1 MYYETIQIDFNSDEA
16 IYIQLR
22 NQIILGIATS
32 RIQEGDTL
40 PSVRQLAD
48 NIGINMHTVN
58 KAYSVLRQEGLL
70 SIDRRKGA
78 VIRIDADKL
87 YAMQE
92 LREDLQVILAKAV
105 CKNISK
111 EEVHQLV
118 DEIVYAAQGVVLIDK
133 PFGLFVFSHD
143 DTSENFCNQIV
154 THLDGAVNAGAAGK
168 IWDFVPQRKK
178 GLPRFCTAAPYSGTL
193 TAPDSSSPG
202 PAAARPGRS
211 CRSGTGRSCGW

>member
-78 VIRIDADKL
+78 VITIDADKL
-87 YAMQE
+87 YAMQ
-92 LREDLQVILAKAV
+92 I
-105 CKNISK
+105 
-111 EEVHQLV
+111 
-118 DEIVYAAQGVVLIDK
+118 
-133 PFGLFVFSHD
+133 
-143 DTSENFCNQIV
+143 
-154 THLDGAVNAGAAGK
+154 
-168 IWDFVPQRKK
+168 
-178 GLPRFCTAAPYSGTL
+178 
-193 TAPDSSSPG
+193 
-202 PAAARPGRS
+202 GRAHV
-211 CRSGTGRSCGW
+211 

>member
-78 VIRIDADKL
+78 VISIDADKL

-92 LREDLQVILAKAV
+92 LREDLQVILA
-105 CKNISK
+105 
-111 EEVHQLV
+111 
-118 DEIVYAAQGVVLIDK
+118 
-133 PFGLFVFSHD
+133 
-143 DTSENFCNQIV
+143 
-154 THLDGAVNAGAAGK
+154 
-168 IWDFVPQRKK
+168 
-178 GLPRFCTAAPYSGTL
+178 
-193 TAPDSSSPG
+193 
-202 PAAARPGRS
+202 
-211 CRSGTGRSCGW
+211 